1 MIVAVSVF
9 EIHIPSCRSLK
20 QKRRVIKPLIER
32 IHRMFRVSIVETDF
46 HDLHQRSE
54 IGIAMISRTHHEA
67 QNMMEEIR
75 KVIDD
80 LPDAFLTV
88 WEPEFLEELS

>member
-32 IHRMFRVSIVETDF
+32 IHRMFRVSIVETDY

-67 QNMMEEIR
+67 QSRMEEIR
-75 KVIDD
+75 RVIDD
-80 LPDAFLTV
+80 IPDALLTV
-88 WEPEFLEELS
+88 WEPEFLEEIS